1 MASHSIG
8 DRIAIVGM
16 GCTPFGDHADRGVE
30 DLLVEAS
37 SEALASAGMDIGDVD
52 AFWLGTFGSNVAG
65 VTLSKPLKLQYK
77 PVSRNENFC
86 ATGSDAFRNACYAVA
101 AGAYDVAMAIGVE
114 KVSDSLGAGIPFAPP
129 QDSGTRLEVT
139 PPGSYSY
146 LSTGYIA
153 KYGVSP
159 EDLKAALTHVA
170 WKNHANGARN
180 ARAQYRKA
188 LTKERIASAPDLAGN
203 LSLLD
208 CGGLTDGAA
217 AVIICRAEEAH
228 RYAKDAVY
236 VKALSLAV
244 GPGTGAMD
252 SDYDY
257 TSFPEVAASAQEAY
271 RQAGVTDP
279 RAQIGMAEVHDCF
292 TVTEVVL
299 MEDLQFAPRGTAWR
313 EILDGAFDIDGVLP
327 VNPDGGLKSFGHPL
341 GASGIRMLFES
352 WLQLRGQA
360 GERQIDL
367 GGKLAMTQNLGGWP
381 GDCLSF
387 VSLLS
392 AQPPSGG

>member
-1 MASHSIG
+1 M
-8 DRIAIVGM
+8 
-16 GCTPFGDHADRGVE
+16 
-30 DLLVEAS
+30 
-37 SEALASAGMDIGDVD
+37 
-52 AFWLGTFGSNVAG
+52 
-65 VTLSKPLKLQYK
+65 
-77 PVSRNENFC
+77 
-86 ATGSDAFRNACYAVA
+86 
-101 AGAYDVAMAIGVE
+101 
-114 KVSDSLGAGIPFAPP
+114 
-129 QDSGTRLEVT
+129 
-139 PPGSYSY
+139 
-146 LSTGYIA
+146 
-153 KYGVSP
+153 SP